1 METTFGDVVLLT
13 LGARV
18 PIQRCGNYFARAG
31 LCFLFFKISI
41 LGSIQPKIVNR
52 LESNDQKN
60 MDLKT
65 SFAINQICIIGKLFL
80 ISMSHQ
86 FA

>member
-1 METTFGDVVLLT
+1 MVLT
-13 LGARV
+13 LGAQV
-18 PIQRCGNYFARAG
+18 PIRRCGNYFARAG
-31 LCFLFFKISI
+31 LGFLFFKISI
-41 LGSIQPKIVNR
+41 LGSVQSKVVNR

-65 SFAINQICIIGKLFL
+65 SFAINQIFIIDKLRL

>member
-1 METTFGDVVLLT
+1 MTNDPVQCCAFDNGCAGTDTALWQLFCRT
-13 LGARV
+13 
-18 PIQRCGNYFARAG
+18 G

-41 LGSIQPKIVNR
+41 LGSVQPKGVNR

-60 MDLKT
+60 IDLKT
-65 SFAINQICIIGKLFL
+65 SFAINQICIIGKLCL

>member
-1 METTFGDVVLLT
+1 MLLT

-31 LCFLFFKISI
+31 LYLWFFKISI
-41 LGSIQPKIVNR
+41 LGSVQSNVVNR

-65 SFAINQICIIGKLFL
+65 SFAVNQICIVGKFYLT
-80 ISMSHQ
+80 
-86 FA
+86 

>member
-18 PIQRCGNYFARAG
+18 PIQRCGNYFACAG

-41 LGSIQPKIVNR
+41 LGSVQPKVVNR

-65 SFAINQICIIGKLFL
+65 SFAINQICIIDQLCL